1 LVGER
6 WALLIVRELV
16 LGPKRFT
23 DLRVGLPG
31 LSPNVLAQRLR
42 ELEAAG
48 IVERSKLPPP
58 AASRVYELTE
68 RGRGLAPVL
77 IELGCWGAAL
87 PTAPGTEM
95 SLDSHL
101 LALQSTFDPEAA
113 DGIYAS
119 YELRL
124 DGQSYR
130 ARVADGELRLARGT
144 ADKPHATLETEPRTL
159 LALLWGGLE
168 LADAIRSGETLVA
181 GDRRAIDRFLRL
193 FPAPEP
199 APPDA

>member
-1 LVGER
+1 VGER

-23 DLRVGLPG
+23 DLRAGLPG

-42 ELEAAG
+42 ELEESG

-58 AASRVYELTE
+58 AASRVYELTY

-77 IELGCWGAAL
+77 IELGRWGAGL

-113 DGIYAS
+113 EGIDAS

-124 DGQSYR
+124 DGQSFR
-130 ARVADGELRLARGT
+130 ARVADGKLRLARGT
-144 ADKPHATLETEPRTL
+144 ADESHPTLETEPTTL

-168 LADAIRSGETLVA
+168 LADAIRSGEAAVA
-181 GDRRAIDRFLRL
+181 GDSEAMTDFLGL

-199 APPDA
+199 ASTDS